1 MLDSEAACGPARMEG
16 ADEGMTPRAYG
27 STPDSD
33 SDSEDELEEVQQY
46 FAQIDGTDADGF
58 LRILGTALL
67 LEAPGTSAYQ
77 SAWMVFQF
85 FFHYRGADPDQLL

>member
-1 MLDSEAACGPARMEG
+1 MEG
-16 ADEGMTPRAYG
+16 ADEGMTPHAYG

-58 LRILGTALL
+58 LRILRDERVPVSMDGVPVFLSL
-67 LEAPGTSAYQ
+67 PRRRPCQPREDAPRLGRHSPARAGVQ
-77 SAWMVFQF
+77 
-85 FFHYRGADPDQLL
+85 